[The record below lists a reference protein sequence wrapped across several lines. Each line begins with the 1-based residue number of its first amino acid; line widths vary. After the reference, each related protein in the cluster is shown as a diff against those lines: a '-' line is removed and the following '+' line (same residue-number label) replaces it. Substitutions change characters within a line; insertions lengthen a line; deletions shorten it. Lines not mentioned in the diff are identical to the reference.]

1 MRILLSFQLWLLP
14 LFWEKR
20 RRERFLGLEV
30 LLPSW
35 CFGFL
40 SVRINL
46 KLQSHMQW
54 RLEKRIFTLRMPL
67 SSIFSVI
74 RIMLERRKK
83 TVTRHLLLQ
92 FWKSVASNVE
102 KNAIILYPLHCCCTV
117 ASNLLERVVVYISI
131 YYVISIYGNDNTLW
145 MYRCVITLTHSSYTN
160 VPK

>member
-46 KLQSHMQW
+46 QTTISHAMAS
-54 RLEKRIFTLRMPL
+54 RKTYLYIAHASFIYLFRYSDYAGEK
-67 SSIFSVI
+67 
-74 RIMLERRKK
+74 KK